1 LADTEARLE
10 LSGITKRFGEV
21 LANDAV
27 SLSARKGEIKA
38 LIGENGAG
46 KSTLVKIIYGVLQAD
61 AGELRFDG
69 APVTVANPRA
79 ARRLGIGMV
88 FQHFSLFEPM
98 TVLENIAIGMDQ
110 ALDRRALERRVREIL
125 DAYGLPLDI
134 HRYVDTLSVGER
146 QRIEIVRCLLQKPK
160 LLIMDEPT
168 SVLTPQ
174 EAEQLFETLRQ
185 LAREGCTVLYISHK
199 LNEIKALCESATIL
213 RAGRVVGECDPRT
226 ETQSRIAEMMIG
238 AELGNV
244 ERAKGRSPGASRLA
258 VEGLTLASEEA
269 FGVDLDNI
277 SFEARAGEILG
288 IAGVAGNGQS
298 ELMLALSGET
308 LVHPPSAIRLDGA
321 AIGALT
327 PPERRRR
334 GLCALPEERNGHAAV
349 SSFSLSENALL
360 TARERKRLSA
370 SGIIRRGA
378 MRDYARSVIEAF
390 KVKATG
396 AEAQARSL
404 SGGNLQK
411 FVVGREI
418 MQAPQVLVVAQPTWG
433 VDAGA
438 ATAIRQA
445 LVDLAAGGAAVIIV
459 SQDLDELLS
468 LSDRLL
474 VMNVGRLSRP
484 LVVGEASIEE
494 IGLLMGG
501 VHGAAEAKADREA
514 SHVA

>member
-10 LSGITKRFGEV
+10 LTGITKRFGEV

-46 KSTLVKIIYGVLQAD
+46 KSTLMKIIYGVLQAD
-61 AGELRFDG
+61 AGEIRFEG
-69 APVTVANPRA
+69 APVRISNPRA

-98 TVLENIAIGMDQ
+98 SVLENIAIGMDK
-110 ALDRRALERRVREIL
+110 ALDRRSLEKEVRRIL
-125 DAYGLPLDI
+125 DEYALPLDI

-160 LLIMDEPT
+160 LLILDEPT

-174 EAEQLFETLRQ
+174 EADQLFDTLRK
-185 LAREGCTVLYISHK
+185 LAQQGCTVLYISHK

-213 RAGRVVGECDPRT
+213 RGGRVVGECDPRV
-226 ETQSRIAEMMIG
+226 ETPARIAEMMIG
-238 AELGNV
+238 SQLGNV
-244 ERAKGRSPGASRLA
+244 VRPRGRVAGRVRLA
-258 VEGLTLASEEA
+258 VSGLTIASDDP
-269 FGVDLDNI
+269 FGVDLDDI
-277 SFEARAGEILG
+277 SFDAHAGEILG

-308 LVHPPSAIRLDGA
+308 RAHHGSISLDGVEISHLA
-321 AIGALT
+321 
-327 PPERRRR
+327 PPQRRKR

-349 SSFSLSENALL
+349 GSFSLAENTLL
-360 TARERKRLSA
+360 TARERMRLA
-370 SGIIRRGA
+370 KAGVIRRGA
-378 MRDYARSVIEAF
+378 MRDFAAALIHMF

-396 AEAQARSL
+396 PDAPARSL

-418 MQAPQVLVVAQPTWG
+418 MQEPVVLAIAQPTWG

-438 ATAIRQA
+438 STAIRQA
-445 LVDLAAGGAAVIIV
+445 LVHLATRDAAVIIV

-474 VMNVGRLSRP
+474 VMNVGRMSAP
-484 LVVGEASIEE
+484 LIVGKATIEE

-501 VHGAAEAKADREA
+501 VHGVKEAEADKEA
-514 SHVA
+514 SHAV